1 MGGDN
6 FQKSTPTV
14 DEQSQPPR
22 STAIPQVASRKLRTI
37 ISFAQSS
44 TLANMDTAIEAWFIN
59 YVIPAVQTAALR
71 SERKCSIPIPDIFYE
86 DQPENIFLP
95 PFSYQMYLDRHIKRI
110 KDEDVNAELVKWP
123 PPPISPTNCCTNPQY
138 DATNRPTCSL
148 CRNAY
153 RKTEVERGSIVI
165 SW

>member
-6 FQKSTPTV
+6 FQKSPV
-14 DEQSQPPR
+14 KEDGQSQPPR
-22 STAIPQVASRKLRTI
+22 SKIYQHSVGRKLRNI
-37 ISFAQSS
+37 ISSAQSK
-44 TLANMDTAIEAWFIN
+44 TVDNMDAAIEAWFLN
-59 YVIPAVQTAALR
+59 YVVPAVQTAALR
-71 SERKCSIPIPDIFYE
+71 SEMKCSIPIPGIFYE

-110 KDEDVNAELVKWP
+110 QDEDVNAELVKWP

-138 DATNRPTCSL
+138 VPGRPNCSL
-148 CRNAY
+148 CRNVY
-153 RKTEVERGSIVI
+153 MKTEVERGSIVI